1 MERSKESDC
10 GGVLKMI
17 QRCFQ
22 NVRYET
28 GKDKWQDGT
37 GDGMAEIFV
46 SLMMDLLLALFMISF
61 SSQPRTGNGYLYDDT
76 GI

>member
-37 GDGMAEIFV
+37 GDGMAEIL
-46 SLMMDLLLALFMISF
+46 SH
-61 SSQPRTGNGYLYDDT
+61 
-76 GI
+76 